1 MLSVWGDWMN
11 KYEKMKDLLKEN
23 NGYMFTAQVEKA
35 GISRTYLSKFVR
47 ENNLEKVAKGIYVS
61 KDTWED
67 ELYILQIRNPKI
79 IYSGE
84 TALYLH
90 GLIDREY
97 SDICITVP
105 PRFNQTRLRS
115 RGVIVHQEKLEIYQL
130 GIVEI
135 ETNYGN
141 VVRTYDKERCICDL
155 IKNRGNIEVQQ
166 FQTAIKSYMRDKT
179 KNMSRLMLYASRLKI
194 RDEIMKYVEVML

>member
-1 MLSVWGDWMN
+1 MN
-11 KYEKMKDLLKEN
+11 KYEQMNGLLREN
-23 NGYMFTAQVEKA
+23 NGYLFTAQVEKA
-35 GISRTYLSKFVR
+35 GISRTYLAKFVH
-47 ENNLEKVAKGIYVS
+47 ENNLERVAKGIYIS
-61 KDTWED
+61 QDTWID
-67 ELYILQIRNPKI
+67 ELYILQVCNPKI

-90 GLIDREY
+90 GMIDREY
-97 SDICITVP
+97 TDICITVP

-115 RGVIVHQEKLEIYQL
+115 RGVIVHQEKFDIYQL

-141 VVRTYDKERCICDL
+141 MVRTYNKEKCICDI

-166 FQTAIKSYMRDKT
+166 FQTAMKTYMRDK
-179 KNMSRLMLYASRLKI
+179 KKDMSRLMLYGEKLKI
-194 RDEIMKYVEVML
+194 RDEIVRYVEVML

>member
-1 MLSVWGDWMN
+1 MN
-11 KYEKMKDLLKEN
+11 KYEQMNGLLREN
-23 NGYMFTAQVEKA
+23 NGYLFTAQVEKA
-35 GISRTYLSKFVR
+35 GISRTYLAKFVH
-47 ENNLEKVAKGIYVS
+47 ENNLERVAKGIYIS
-61 KDTWED
+61 QDTWID
-67 ELYILQIRNPKI
+67 ELYILQVCNPKI

-90 GLIDREY
+90 GMIDREY
-97 SDICITVP
+97 TDICITVP

-115 RGVIVHQEKLEIYQL
+115 RGVIVHQEKFDIYQL

-141 VVRTYDKERCICDL
+141 MVRTYNKEKCDI

-166 FQTAIKSYMRDKT
+166 FQTAMKTYMRDK
-179 KNMSRLMLYASRLKI
+179 KKDMSRLMLYGEKLKI
-194 RDEIMKYVEVML
+194 RDEIVRYVEVML

>member
-1 MLSVWGDWMN
+1 MN
-11 KYEKMKDLLKEN
+11 KYEQMNDLLKEN
-23 NGYMFTAQVEKA
+23 NGYMFTSQVEKA

-47 ENNLEKVAKGIYVS
+47 ENNLEKVAKGIYIS
-61 KDTWED
+61 QDTWVD
-67 ELYILQIRNPKI
+67 ELYILQVCNPKI

-84 TALYLH
+84 TALYLQ
-90 GLIDREY
+90 GMIDREY

-115 RGVIVHQEKLEIYQL
+115 RGVIVHQEKPETYQL

-141 VVRTYDKERCICDL
+141 VVRTYDKERCICDI
-155 IKNRGNIEVQQ
+155 IKNRGKIEVQQ
-166 FQTAIKSYMRDKT
+166 FQTAMKTFMRDKT
-179 KNMSRLMLYASRLKI
+179 KDMSRLMLYGDRLNI

>member
-1 MLSVWGDWMN
+1 MN
-11 KYEKMKDLLKEN
+11 KYEQMTDLLREN

-35 GISRTYLSKFVR
+35 GISRTYMAKFVQ
-47 ENNLEKVAKGIYVS
+47 ENNLEKVAKGIYIS
-61 KDTWED
+61 QDTWAD
-67 ELYILQIRNPKI
+67 ELYILQVCNPKI

-90 GLIDREY
+90 GMIDREY
-97 SDICITVP
+97 TDICITVP

-115 RGVIVHQEKLEIYQL
+115 KGVIVHQEQPAIYQL
-130 GIVEI
+130 GIMEV

-141 VVRTYDKERCICDL
+141 MVRTYNKEKCICDI
-155 IKNRGNIEVQQ
+155 IKNRKNIEVQQ
-166 FQTAIKSYMRDKT
+166 FQTAMKTYMRDKT
-179 KNMSRLMLYASRLKI
+179 KNMSRLMQYGDQLKI

>member
-61 KDTWED
+61 QDTWED